1 MLMRFDPLRDVDR
14 LAQLLA
20 QPAAVARTAAMPMD
34 AYRDGNRFVINFDL
48 PGVDPEAIELTVDRD
63 SLTVRAERQWKPAEG
78 QEVIIAERP
87 QGVFSRQIFLSTNLD
102 GDAMQASYDRGVLT
116 LTIPLSERAR
126 PRRIEIARND
136 DRGTSGTDTTDTTDT
151 SAADSG
157 GPGADSGGTT
167 SQPARSG
174 ADSGG
179 TARRSRDQAGSD
191 GTTGQPARSGTGS
204 GGSTGQP
211 AMSGTEQTGS
221 GG

>member
-1 MLMRFDPLRDVDR
+1 MLMRFDPVRDVDR

-63 SLTVRAERQWKPAEG
+63 SLTVRTERQWKPAEG

-116 LTIPLSERAR
+116 LTIPLSEQAR
-126 PRRIEIARND
+126 PRRIAIARND
-136 DRGTSGTDTTDTTDT
+136 DRGTSATDGSTG
-151 SAADSG
+151 SAD
-157 GPGADSGGTT
+157 GADSGGTT
-167 SQPARSG
+167 SQPAMSS
-174 ADSGG
+174 AEPTSSGG
-179 TARRSRDQAGSD
+179 
-191 GTTGQPARSGTGS
+191 
-204 GGSTGQP
+204 
-211 AMSGTEQTGS
+211 
-221 GG
+221 